1 MLLNATT
8 VFYKYPK
15 NQNRRKDI
23 QKQQMKYTI
32 LTTALF
38 IVLAI
43 STTIKAQVGIGVSTA
58 NINPSAQLDVS
69 STTKGFLPPRM
80 TTTQRDAISTPA
92 TGLVI
97 FNTITNSLEYKSS
110 TGWVSL
116 TAATPTTAA
125 VFLPT
130 VVIGTQQWMGNNLD
144 VTNYRNGDPIPYV
157 TDATE
162 WAGLTTGAWC
172 YYNNDPANGNLYGKL
187 YNWHAVNDPRGL
199 APLGWHVPTDAEWT
213 TLTTTL
219 GGTSAAGGKMKMAGT
234 TRWTTPNTGATNSSG
249 FAGLPGGG
257 RYGLGT
263 FNFFG
268 GYGYWWSSTE
278 GDTTNAWYRYLYYGF
293 SNVDRFI
300 TINKAYGF
308 SVRCLRD

>member
-1 MLLNATT
+1 
-8 VFYKYPK
+8 
-15 NQNRRKDI
+15 
-23 QKQQMKYTI
+23 
-32 LTTALF
+32 
-38 IVLAI
+38 
-43 STTIKAQVGIGVSTA
+43 
-58 NINPSAQLDVS
+58 
-69 STTKGFLPPRM
+69 M
-80 TTTQRDAISTPA
+80 TTTERDAISTPA

-199 APLGWHVPTDAEWT
+199 APLGWHVPTSAEWT
-213 TLTTTL
+213 TLVTNL
-219 GGTSAAGGKMKMAGT
+219 GGEYIAGGRMKLAGT
-234 TRWTTPNTGATNSSG
+234 TWWTSPNTGATNSSG
-249 FAGLPGGG
+249 FTGLPGGYRRFNDG
-257 RYGLGT
+257 IFNSIGIYGG
-263 FNFFG
+263 
-268 GYGYWWSSTE
+268 WWSSTGSINTARCRSLSSDRIILRLE
-278 GDTTNAWYRYLYYGF
+278 PNIESGTGF
-293 SNVDRFI
+293 SI
-300 TINKAYGF
+300 
-308 SVRCLRD
+308 RCVKD